1 MLSPTDLHLPYE
13 ESIFLLLFIIFLLFF
28 LSFHRYPRYFILPP
42 LFFLC
47 CWLLVVGCWLL
58 VVVVDV
64 LFMFDSAILQPKLT
78 KYRYAKLYRRV
89 SATTTLTDTW
99 NTSSCMS
106 SPVI

>member
-13 ESIFLLLFIIFLLFF
+13 ESIFLLLFFFFFFF
-28 LSFHRYPRYFILPP
+28 LFIVTLAISFSRHS
-42 LFFLC
+42 FFF
-47 CWLLVVGCWLL
+47 VVGCWLL